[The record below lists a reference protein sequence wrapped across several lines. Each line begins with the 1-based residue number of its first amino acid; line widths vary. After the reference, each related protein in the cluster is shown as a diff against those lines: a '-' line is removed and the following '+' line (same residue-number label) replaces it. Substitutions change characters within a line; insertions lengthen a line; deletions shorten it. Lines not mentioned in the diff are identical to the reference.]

1 MTQKLKQQKNLKK
14 SNERE
19 NKSLRTKKKRKQK
32 KLKNNTKS
40 IFKTEFRFFLFRV
53 SRKIKINSSDLK
65 T

>member
-32 KLKNNTKS
+32 NSKIIRKVYLKLHS
-40 IFKTEFRFFLFRV
+40 VFFC
-53 SRKIKINSSDLK
+53 SEYKEKQNSSDLE